1 MTSLSESST
10 SKPVV
15 GSKHAF
21 SGISRPYEK
30 IVNTADNLIT
40 PDESSRN
47 NVSLLSAISLTAAVF
62 LYVGMVVPDM
72 LDGSSLIG
80 LATKGMFVENNAGLF
95 GAMGSTGIR
104 VLMVAGVV
112 FLTLRL
118 ALTVY
123 DIFMNGLRSGLIAPA
138 LSILTLISLLVA
150 CIGKLAKSVRTI
162 LMGTMLAF
170 VSLIGLCVMSTV
182 DIFRSSSGIEGWL
195 GWSSVIVNVVGLIL
209 GIILSYVCMAL
220 FRHVASGAELE
231 RDISKGIA
239 YYRNGSKGT
248 IRASYVDDDYVA
260 ASGEKDITVHFTLPD
275 ETSHTSSATV
285 SVGEKCLIGVAKGTY
300 TISNA
305 EVYTNNLDT
314 YAILRLN
321 KNATLRVAVKSYETE
336 AERKVSMY
344 EEVAGLCY
352 EIVESNAVVAVYKAI

>member
-30 IVNTADNLIT
+30 IVNTADDLIT

-80 LATKGMFVENNAGLF
+80 LATKGMFAENNAGLF

-123 DIFMNGLRSGLIAPA
+123 DIFMHGLRSGLIAPA

-150 CIGKLAKSVRTI
+150 CIGKLAKSVRTV

-209 GIILSYVCMAL
+209 GVILSYVCMAL
-220 FRHVASGAELE
+220 FRHVAAGAELE
-231 RDISKGIA
+231 RDISKGIT

-248 IRASYVDDDYVA
+248 VRSSYSEEAYVA
-260 ASGEKDITVHFTLPD
+260 ASGEKDITVHFSLPND
-275 ETSHTSSATV
+275 SQLSSATV

-305 EVYTNNLDT
+305 EVYTNGVDA

-321 KNATLRVAVKSYETE
+321 KNAALRVAVKSYAAETD
-336 AERKVSMY
+336 RKVSIY

-352 EIVESNAVVAVYKAI
+352 EIVESNAVVAVYAPIA

>member
-47 NVSLLSAISLTAAVF
+47 TVSLLSAISLTAAVF

-80 LATKGMFVENNAGLF
+80 LATKGMFAEHNTGLF
-95 GAMGSTGIR
+95 SAMGSTGIR

-209 GIILSYVCMAL
+209 GVILSYVCLAL

-248 IRASYVDDDYVA
+248 IRSSWSEEYAP
-260 ASGEKDITVHFTLPD
+260 ASGEKDIAVHFTLPD
-275 ETSHTSSATV
+275 ADHASKATV

-305 EVYTNNLDT
+305 EVYTNEVDT

-321 KNATLRVAVKSYETE
+321 KNATLRVTVKSY
-336 AERKVSMY
+336 ADDAARKVSIY
-344 EEVAGLCY
+344 QEVAGLCY
-352 EIVESNAVVAVYKAI
+352 EIVESNASVAVYAA